1 MNRHTAQF
9 LRIVGERIAESNHNV
24 RLRALDVC
32 GKFGRSVE
40 IPKRK
45 RVAKIVAEKM
55 YTAVGD
61 KKRQI
66 TDAAMKALLEW
77 ISDEESRPVHL
88 SVLLPSMPAAF
99 EKSNVRLSLL
109 KFLETHLAELKHPSK
124 EDVTASKE
132 LVSCCVECLQDRL
145 HPVREAGSIVLR
157 LVISLLRRSGV
168 SLEDCRHVVDKA
180 CRDVKPAAMRE
191 MSQHLKEALKESE
204 EVEVVKKEEKEEVVK
219 TEKKVVKK
227 VVKTEKKIVKK
238 KKKEEVVE
246 ETKTSFF
253 KTFTER
259 SWAHDRAKRKNRAD
273 VGKQRWTVG
282 VDPTLEVRGVRARSA
297 RLSPLVTP
305 EYDHEA

>member
-1 MNRHTAQF
+1 
-9 LRIVGERIAESNHNV
+9 
-24 RLRALDVC
+24 
-32 GKFGRSVE
+32 
-40 IPKRK
+40 
-45 RVAKIVAEKM
+45 
-55 YTAVGD
+55 
-61 KKRQI
+61 
-66 TDAAMKALLEW
+66 
-77 ISDEESRPVHL
+77 
-88 SVLLPSMPAAF
+88 
-99 EKSNVRLSLL
+99 
-109 KFLETHLAELKHPSK
+109 
-124 EDVTASKE
+124 
-132 LVSCCVECLQDRL
+132 
-145 HPVREAGSIVLR
+145 
-157 LVISLLRRSGV
+157 
-168 SLEDCRHVVDKA
+168 
-180 CRDVKPAAMRE
+180 MRE

-204 EVEVVKKEEKEEVVK
+204 EVEVVKKEEVVK
-219 TEKKVVKK
+219 TEKKLVKK